1 MKNFP
6 PGNWMLHPW
15 RFCPF
20 LILMSPCLGKAQET
34 DAGKLDFFENKIRPI
49 LVEHC
54 YECHSGDQDEA
65 MGGLLLDSRTGWQ
78 RGGDSGVAIEVGDP
92 HKSLLIHALKYSDR
106 DLQMPPESKLPDAV
120 IRDFKSW
127 IREGAIDPRDGELS
141 QSGFDLQARR
151 DSHWS
156 WQPVRAADRGESIDY
171 WIQRKLDE
179 KQMHASQE
187 AQPALL
193 LRRLKFSL
201 HGLPPTPQELQRFLR
216 EHQIDPDRAWES
228 TVDRLLASPRLGEHW
243 ATMWLDLVR
252 YSETKGHVTDQ
263 ERPFAWKYRDYVID
277 AFNDDVPYDQFV
289 VEHLA
294 GDLLSDTT
302 TYPARIQRG
311 TLRSATA
318 TGSLFMHEMHFM
330 SVDPVKQR
338 WDEINAQVDVAGKAF
353 LGITTECARCHDHKF
368 DAISQADYYAL
379 AGFFLSTEQGTKR
392 VAPRRAELDDESK
405 SELKKQETAYQNFL
419 EQKRK
424 GRRAAQS
431 PKTNQEYFPI
441 SDELGIQAPGDTQKL
456 FAMMGK
462 LSEVDPS
469 WPAWVRSAQD
479 ATTQNANLLIRG
491 EVGKPGEVIPRRF
504 LEALGSKPLPNPGE
518 SSGRLWLAEQ
528 FVAPDNPLTERVW
541 ANRIWQQLFG
551 SGLVPTPSNFGQ
563 LGTPPSHP
571 ELLDYLARRLRQN
584 DYSTK
589 LLIREVLMSD
599 AFRRSSVASFP
610 AIERDPEN
618 QLLSHYS
625 KRRMT
630 AEQIRDSLVL
640 TAGRLDSQMAG
651 SSVDCFVPSYATA
664 NKPSNIP
671 NSGPLD
677 GKGRRSVYLK
687 VRRNFYDPFLKK
699 FDFPDRGKSNGQRNV
714 TQDPGQAL
722 AMLNSPLV
730 LELAKHWAVSLA
742 ECEAASS
749 FEETLHNL
757 WLSSLSRGPT
767 VAETEVIQ
775 LLLHD
780 LSTSQ
785 KSLEHKWMHL
795 AHLIWNHPEFIWIE

>member
-6 PGNWMLHPW
+6 PGTSMLHPW
-15 RFCPF
+15 RNCIL
-20 LILMSPCLGKAQET
+20 LILLSPCLGKAQET
-34 DAGKLDFFENKIRPI
+34 DAGKLALFENKIRPI

-54 YECHSGDQDEA
+54 YECHSGNPDEA
-65 MGGLLLDSRTGWQ
+65 MGGLLLDSRAGW
-78 RGGDSGVAIEVGDP
+78 RKGGDSGAAIAVGDP
-92 HKSLLIHALKYSDR
+92 QKSLLIHALKYSER
-106 DLQMPPESKLPDAV
+106 ELQMPPESKLPDEV
-120 IRDFKSW
+120 IRDFESW
-127 IREGAIDPRDGELS
+127 IRDGAIDPRDGELS
-141 QSGFDLQARR
+141 ASGFDLEARR

-156 WQPVRAADRGESIDY
+156 WQPIRSPDCGESIDY
-171 WIQRKLDE
+171 WIKRKLDE
-179 KQMHASQE
+179 GQMHVSQK
-187 AQPALL
+187 AQPATL
-193 LRRLKFSL
+193 LRRLKFTL
-201 HGLPPTPQELQRFLR
+201 HGIPPTPEELGRFLC
-216 EHQIDPDRAWES
+216 EYQSDPDRAWES
-228 TVDRLLASPRLGEHW
+228 TVDRLLASPRFGEHW

-263 ERPFAWKYRDYVID
+263 ERPFAWKYRDYVIE

-294 GDLLSDTT
+294 GDLLTATT
-302 TYPARIQRG
+302 TYPARIERG
-311 TLRSATA
+311 ELRSATA

-353 LGITTECARCHDHKF
+353 LGLTTECARCHDHKF

-379 AGFFLSTEQGTKR
+379 AGFFLSTEQGTTR
-392 VAPRRAELDDESK
+392 VAARRAVLDDESK
-405 SELKKQETAYQNFL
+405 RKLKKREDAYKNFL

-431 PKTNQEYFPI
+431 PKANQEYFPI

-456 FAMMGK
+456 FAMMRE
-462 LSEVDPS
+462 LSDVDSS
-469 WPAWVRSAQD
+469 WPAWVRSAQE
-479 ATTQNANLLIRG
+479 AEPQHANLLIRG
-491 EVGKPGEVIPRRF
+491 EVRKPGEVIPRRF
-504 LEALGSKPLPNPGE
+504 LQALGDTHLPSPGE

-528 FVAPDNPLTERVW
+528 FVAPNNPLTDRVW

-584 DYSTK
+584 DHSTK

-599 AFRRSSVASFP
+599 AFKRSSLARPQVV
-610 AIERDPEN
+610 EQDPEN
-618 QLLSHYS
+618 RLLSHYP

-630 AEQIRDSLVL
+630 AEQIRDSLVF
-640 TAGRLDSQMAG
+640 TAGRHDSQMAG
-651 SSVDCFVPSYATA
+651 PSVDCFVPTYATA
-664 NKPSNIP
+664 NKPSNVP
-671 NSGPLD
+671 KSGPLD
-677 GKGRRSVYLK
+677 GSGRRSVYLK

-722 AMLNSPLV
+722 AMLNSRLV
-730 LELAKHWAVSLA
+730 VELAKHWAVSLA
-742 ECEAASS
+742 KYEDAGS
-749 FEETLHNL
+749 FKETLDTL
-757 WLSSLSRGPT
+757 WLACLGRGPAA
-767 VAETEVIQ
+767 AETEAVQ
-775 LLLHD
+775 LLLQD
-780 LSTSQ
+780 LPASQ
-785 KSLEHKWMHL
+785 NSPESKWMHL